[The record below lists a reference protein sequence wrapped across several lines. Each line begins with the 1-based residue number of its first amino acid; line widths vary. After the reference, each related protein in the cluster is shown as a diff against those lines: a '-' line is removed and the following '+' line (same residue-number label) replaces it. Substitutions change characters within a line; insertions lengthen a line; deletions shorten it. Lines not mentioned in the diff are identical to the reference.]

1 MALSTLKDRVKAA
14 AAGAVAAGDD
24 TEHERA
30 DGTEEAP
37 AGHPEFAVREWLDR
51 YQDDI
56 EAALPKHIS
65 AGLFLAALRP
75 VLPTLAKCTPASILQ
90 AVITCARFGLIPD
103 GRQAAITAD
112 DGIAT
117 FVATYHGY
125 IELMYRS
132 GLVRSVVVEMVYEG
146 DEWTY
151 EPTAPAPLDFT
162 HKPDVLAAKKDR
174 KPLFAYAFAWLE
186 GGVRSAVSIV
196 TLADAEEIRDEYSKA
211 YQRAE
216 ANGKK
221 NSFWHTHFTDM
232 WLKTAIRKLFK
243 LVPASAELRALAA
256 VEQAAEDGRPQILAA
271 VDPETAALEADARRA
286 AAAAEASQDA
296 PTTRTLPRKVSA
308 GRGRAK
314 PRRRNRDKRRR

>member
-14 AAGAVAAGDD
+14 AAGAVAAGD
-24 TEHERA
+24 EHERA

-37 AGHPEFAVREWLDR
+37 AGHPEFAVGQWLDR

-56 EAALPKHIS
+56 QAALPKHIS

-75 VLPTLAKCTPASILQ
+75 VLPKLAKCTPASILQ

-103 GRQAAITAD
+103 GRQAVITAD
-112 DGIAT
+112 DGLAT

-132 GLVRSVVVEMVYEG
+132 GLVRSIVVEMVYEG

-162 HKPDVLAAKKDR
+162 HKPDVLAAKQDR

-196 TLADAEEIRDEYSKA
+196 TLADAEDTRDEYSKA

-216 ANGKK
+216 ANGAK

-256 VEQAAEDGRPQILAA
+256 VEQAAEDGRPQILSA

-286 AAAAEASQDA
+286 AEAAEASQDIE
-296 PTTRTLPRKVSA
+296 TTRTLPRKASA
-308 GRGRAK
+308 RRGRAK